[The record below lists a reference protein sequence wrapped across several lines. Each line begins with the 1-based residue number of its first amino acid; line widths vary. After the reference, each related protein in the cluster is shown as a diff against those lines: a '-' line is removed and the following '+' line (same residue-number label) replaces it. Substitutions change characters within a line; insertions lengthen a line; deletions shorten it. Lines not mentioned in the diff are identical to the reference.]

1 MHFGAAL
8 RLFRTDAGISLRQL
22 AAQVGVSSAYLS
34 RVEHGRDQAPTADRL
49 TAIARVLGLPPVLLL
64 ELADRVGPFVADYLE
79 RVPAASALFLDV
91 ARRRLSPAQL
101 VRIRTFIDRE
111 FPAHAPEVSS
121 SAARLGK
128 LLTVDRIVLGLSCRD
143 FDDALDIAA
152 ATLTLEGRHDARR
165 ISAALRE
172 REDESSTALGDGV
185 VAPHAVFAGARAQAS
200 MVLFAEPLEHP
211 TPDGLPLRVLVA
223 LLLEPNAKSQLE
235 VLAQVAK
242 LASPEVVDALCEATT
257 PRDAL
262 RIVAARLP

>member
-8 RLFRTDAGISLRQL
+8 RVLRTDAGVSLRQL

-64 ELADRVGPFVADYLE
+64 ELADRVSPFVADYLE
-79 RVPAASALFLDV
+79 RVPAASALFLDI

-101 VRIRTFIDRE
+101 VRIRSFIDRE
-111 FPAHAPEVSS
+111 FPTPSTP
-121 SAARLGK
+121 SATRLGK

-152 ATLTLEGRHDARR
+152 STLTLEGRQDARR
-165 ISAALRE
+165 FSAALRE

-185 VAPHAVFAGARAQAS
+185 AAPHAVYPGARAQAS
-200 MVLFAEPLEHP
+200 MVLFAEPLDHP
-211 TPDGLPLRVLVA
+211 TPDGRPLRVLVA

-235 VLAQVAK
+235 VLAQVAR

-257 PRDAL
+257 PRDAI
-262 RIVAARLP
+262 RIVAARLL